1 MSGIGR
7 QLDGLGFV
15 SGSVHETIVTTMGHD
30 GSPNA
35 APMGVTRTGPETL
48 ELSPFRT
55 STTYANLLSH
65 PSACVNVTEDPA
77 LYLVTAFKEVDFPGL
92 PVPSIDSDL
101 RLGSS
106 DAHVFTTVEKG
117 PQESKLREV
126 FTCEVSSVEVIR
138 SSPRVFSRGRAEAIE
153 AIIHATRIEVF
164 AKQGDVGR
172 VERLIK
178 RFHECKDIVSRTSA
192 TDSNEVR
199 VIRELERMIEDWR
212 DRTSG

>member
-48 ELSPFRT
+48 ELRPFRT
-55 STTYANLLSH
+55 STTYTNLLSH
-65 PSACVNVTEDPA
+65 PSACVNVTENPV
-77 LYLVTAFKEVDFPGL
+77 LYLVTAFKEVDFPEL
-92 PVPSIDSDL
+92 LVPCIDGDL
-101 RLGSS
+101 RLGTS
-106 DAHVFTTVEKG
+106 DAYVFTTVEKG
-117 PQESKLREV
+117 LQGSKLRGV
-126 FTCEVSSVEVIR
+126 FTCEVSSVEILR
-138 SSPRVFSRGRAEAIE
+138 SSPRVFSRGKAEAIE

-164 AKQGDVGR
+164 AKQGDVER

-178 RFHECKDIVSRTSA
+178 RFHECKDVVGRTSA
-192 TDSNEVR
+192 TDSNEAR
-199 VIRELERMIEDWR
+199 VIRELERMIEGWR
-212 DRTSG
+212 DMASG